1 MMIHAYSEDYLN
13 NAQKILGD
21 MMDYAVNTYEFS
33 PNQFYEMF
41 LVSDVSMQFQ
51 TGNPTY
57 VAGKTGCELVKEVI
71 RKSGLLIP
79 ELEDEMYLDKSPEY
93 WCGWALAYYQ
103 WYTGRSFMKIYHAV
117 SIEEILNMYPVYHE
131 MDISRFV
138 ETINEKW
145 DQYYGMQSRTRSPL
159 QAGRWSTHLPTASS
173 IHCGIR
179 WLLTA
184 TVWMPTVS
192 WNGVWLTSKMQ
203 SRSAILCKNHS
214 GRKLRSA

>member
-79 ELEDEMYLDKSPEY
+79 ELEDEMYQMCIRDRHIPAHINPGLVFLGNAVIQKQRQIQERADWGKARLISKAAVVGRQFHINIRLAAP
-93 WCGWALAYYQ
+93 CGGQ
-103 WYTGRSFMKIYHAV
+103 V
-117 SIEEILNMYPVYHE
+117 
-131 MDISRFV
+131 
-138 ETINEKW
+138 
-145 DQYYGMQSRTRSPL
+145 
-159 QAGRWSTHLPTASS
+159 
-173 IHCGIR
+173 C
-179 WLLTA
+179 
-184 TVWMPTVS
+184 
-192 WNGVWLTSKMQ
+192 
-203 SRSAILCKNHS
+203 
-214 GRKLRSA
+214 

>member
-103 WYTGRSFMKIYHAV
+103 WSTSLSFAEINQAIPVTEVRMLYT
-117 SIEEILNMYPVYHE
+117 PYHE
-131 MDISRFV
+131 MDVRQFV
-138 ETINEKW
+138 DKMNELYREAKPETNLKELRTFANLSQSELAQQSGVSVRTIQQYEQRRKDINKAQTETLLKIARVLVCKVEDLVEKVP
-145 DQYYGMQSRTRSPL
+145 M
-159 QAGRWSTHLPTASS
+159 
-173 IHCGIR
+173 
-179 WLLTA
+179 
-184 TVWMPTVS
+184 
-192 WNGVWLTSKMQ
+192 
-203 SRSAILCKNHS
+203 
-214 GRKLRSA
+214 